1 MAKYSYHF
9 LPSRCVHE
17 QKQILVHFLPQEHRE
32 EARKL
37 SLKYPDK
44 ASEINAM
51 LSEVLSN
58 WADLQRS
65 TQHRRQ
71 ALNQAYTLHKFEADL
86 HELEI
91 WVADTIKR
99 MDESEPPTTISEA
112 EALLELH
119 QERKAEIDGRQDTFK
134 ALKEHGQKLVSIDEE
149 VKGSL
154 QHLEELRLKL
164 VHAWEDRRQKLT
176 QAHQLQ
182 LFKEQVDK
190 KKKGITRENR
200 LDRSSPYDRCVYFRP
215 TKRTVGWQ

>member
-1 MAKYSYHF
+1 
-9 LPSRCVHE
+9 
-17 QKQILVHFLPQEHRE
+17 
-32 EARKL
+32 
-37 SLKYPDK
+37 
-44 ASEINAM
+44 M
-51 LSEVLSN
+51 LSEVVSN

-134 ALKEHGQKLVSIDEE
+134 ALKEHGQKLVSINEE

-182 LFKEQVDK
+182 LFKEQVEKRLFETNNDDWL
-190 KKKGITRENR
+190 NR
-200 LDRSSPYDRCVYFRP
+200 SYVWFSLF
-215 TKRTVGWQ
+215 